1 MYAAGLGAE
10 QDYLRAADWLTLSAD
25 ENYKY
30 AQYSL
35 GGLYYHG
42 KGVEQDHETAFAL
55 YTRSADQ
62 GFPYA
67 SFELGKMPAGRN
79 RCAKNQQNSDR
90 RFGEAFLGFVSLEEQ
105 GHDEYLSR
113 HSP

>member
-1 MYAAGLGAE
+1 MAADGLGGEADAKEAYQWYEKALTVFHAAEDEKPWKYTEYRIGKMYAAGLGTDK
-10 QDYLRAADWLTLSAD
+10 DYLQAADWFTLSAD

-55 YTRSADQ
+55 YT
-62 GFPYA
+62 
-67 SFELGKMPAGRN
+67 L
-79 RCAKNQQNSDR
+79 
-90 RFGEAFLGFVSLEEQ
+90 SLI
-105 GHDEYLSR
+105 HI
-113 HSP
+113 